1 VTYAER
7 NQSFHWLL
15 GGNAR
20 TQLTPASIPTDD
32 LVDADGMMTTV
43 IGSWTCE
50 SWKMSQMTSQ
60 MTMTQMMTKRKY

>member
-1 VTYAER
+1 
-7 NQSFHWLL
+7 
-15 GGNAR
+15 
-20 TQLTPASIPTDD
+20 
-32 LVDADGMMTTV
+32 MMTTV